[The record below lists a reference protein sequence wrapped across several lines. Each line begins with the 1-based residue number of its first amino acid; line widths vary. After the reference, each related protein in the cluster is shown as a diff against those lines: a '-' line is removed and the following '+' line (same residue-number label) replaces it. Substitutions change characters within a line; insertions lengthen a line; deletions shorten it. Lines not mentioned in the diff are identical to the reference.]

1 LPGRQAD
8 RSLGPTQPGA
18 EEGRRP
24 ARSLRSEKRPLLSPR
39 TALLPSAPGR
49 SAPPPGEIATSP
61 KPHPRTLPGA
71 RPRPPGLAAPL
82 SSDARPARRACGVPL
97 PPRPRH
103 APRVIC
109 QPGGARVGS
118 LRRGLCYGSCAARCN
133 DKRTARWNAGGRRSK
148 DPGTEQL
155 ASADCRIRVQQIG
168 VPSEPSNVIGC
179 RRVPV
184 CQETEDRLR
193 VLGLLRHPAASGD
206 LRDCPTQPSFLH
218 APKGNPQAERPPG
231 LSPLL
236 HRRHW
241 PFGTKANSP
250 PPRKNGLTPARAP
263 CSCTTTARVRPLLR
277 PNGNAGGRPRRP
289 ALVSRRACA
298 LTLASA
304 ALEPSRRLPQR

>member
-1 LPGRQAD
+1 MPGRQAD
-8 RSLGPTQPGA
+8 RSFGPTQPGA

-24 ARSLRSEKRPLLSPR
+24 ARSLRSEKRPHLSR
-39 TALLPSAPGR
+39 RAALPPSAPGR

-71 RPRPPGLAAPL
+71 RPRLPGPAAPL
-82 SSDARPARRACGVPL
+82 PSDRRPARRACGVPL

-118 LRRGLCYGSCAARCN
+118 LRRGLLYGSCAARCN
-133 DKRTARWNAGGRRSK
+133 DKPAARWNAGGWRSK
-148 DPGTEQL
+148 DPVTEQL

-179 RRVPV
+179 RRIPV
-184 CQETEDRLR
+184 CQEIEDRLR
-193 VLGLLRHPAASGD
+193 ALGLLRHPAASGD
-206 LRDCPTQPSFLH
+206 HRDCPTPPSFLH
-218 APKGNPQAERPPG
+218 APRGNRKPNGHPACRLSSTAGIGPSGPRPTHLP
-231 LSPLL
+231 P
-236 HRRHW
+236 
-241 PFGTKANSP
+241 KAVC
-250 PPRKNGLTPARAP
+250 PRPRPVHVHTDRL
-263 CSCTTTARVRPLLR
+263 RPLLR
-277 PNGNAGGRPRRP
+277 PNGNAGGRPRR
-289 ALVSRRACA
+289 ASLEARRACV